1 MKLGSV
7 KERKP
12 SEARVG
18 MIPAH
23 VYEYVQ
29 QGHEVYLESG
39 LGLRS
44 GFSDEAY
51 REAGAQMLDSAEDVW
66 KNVELMIKVKEPQKN
81 EYAYMQEGQM
91 IMGYFHLADNPELT
105 EILLEKQITGIAYE
119 TLEDAKGR
127 LPLLKPMSEVAG
139 RLAVQQGMKY
149 LETTY
154 GGKGI
159 LLSGV
164 PGVRRGHVLIIG
176 GGEVGMSAA
185 KAAIGTGASVTVLD
199 RDLDRLA
206 YIETVFSG
214 QVETLY
220 SDESNLRKELSK
232 ADVVIGSVLIRGEK
246 APKLVRREH
255 LALMEAGSVMVDVA
269 IDQGGCFATSHMSSH
284 EDPVYL
290 VDDIVHYSVGN
301 MPGAVPKTS
310 TIALA
315 NASFPYAL
323 TIANHGLDYLVDTIS
338 GFEKGIN
345 THAGNVCNES
355 VAKTLSFPHVEY
367 KKIEKI
373 MKV

>member
-18 MIPAH
+18 LIPSH
-23 VYEYVQ
+23 VYEYIQ
-29 QGHEVYLESG
+29 QGHEVFVEKG
-39 LGLRS
+39 LGLGS
-44 GFSDEAY
+44 GFDDASYE
-51 REAGAQMLDSAEDVW
+51 EAGAIILDTAEEVW
-66 KNVELMIKVKEPQKN
+66 KKVDLMFKVKEPLKS
-81 EYAYMQEGQM
+81 EYAYLKEHQI
-91 IMGYFHLADNPELT
+91 IMGYFHLADNPELAQ
-105 EILLEKQITGIAYE
+105 ILLEKQITAIAYE
-119 TLEDAKGR
+119 TLEDANGR

-149 LETTY
+149 LESTY
-154 GGKGI
+154 GGKGL

-199 RDLDRLA
+199 RNLERLA

-220 SDESNLRKELSK
+220 SDESNLRKELAK

-255 LALMEAGSVMVDVA
+255 LALMEKGSVMVDVA
-269 IDQGGCFATSHMSSH
+269 IDQGGCFATSRMSTH
-284 EDPVYL
+284 EDPIYL
-290 VDDIVHYSVGN
+290 VDGIVHYSVGN
-301 MPGAVPKTS
+301 MPGAVPTTA

-315 NASFPYAL
+315 NANFPYGLA
-323 TIANHGLDYLVDTIS
+323 IAGKGLDYLVNNIK
-338 GFEKGIN
+338 GFEKAIN
-345 THAGNVCNES
+345 THAGHICNES
-355 VAKTLSFPHVEY
+355 VAQTLDLPYLEY